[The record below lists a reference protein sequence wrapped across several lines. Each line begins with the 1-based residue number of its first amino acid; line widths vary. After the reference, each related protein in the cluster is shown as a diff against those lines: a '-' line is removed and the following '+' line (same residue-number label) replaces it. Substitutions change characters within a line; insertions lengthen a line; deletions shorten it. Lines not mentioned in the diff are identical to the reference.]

1 MDAGGWGVGITE
13 AWSCTKRTETGGWI
27 RRGIQA
33 GAKHMPRIEDEN
45 RQPPDLKG
53 PMGRER
59 GLTFIVGLWGAV
71 EGT

>member
-1 MDAGGWGVGITE
+1 
-13 AWSCTKRTETGGWI
+13 
-27 RRGIQA
+27 
-33 GAKHMPRIEDEN
+33 MPRIEDEN